1 MEMPPQPTGRESGNH
16 DAARRQEA
24 ALTRRRQAVGL
35 LLLAGAILAAVLV
48 RAPQHVL
55 FPTGWWRF

>member
-1 MEMPPQPTGRESGNH
+1 MARLELE
-16 DAARRQEA
+16 AARAREA

-35 LLLAGAILAAVLV
+35 LLLAGGILLVMVL
-48 RAPQHVL
+48 RAPAHTL

>member
-1 MEMPPQPTGRESGNH
+1 MVSLKT
-16 DAARRQEA
+16 DASRAREA

-35 LLLAGAILAAVLV
+35 LLLAGGILLVTVL
-48 RAPQHVL
+48 RAPAHVL